1 MLRYFPFDHDE
12 YDMPMNARAG
22 VGALIEVDE
31 SKYREELALK
41 EAILASDYNY
51 YFQCP
56 DEYEAL
62 GWECIELLLPDMAA
76 NYPDYF
82 ALTQDGSNWRW
93 TNALVQTE
101 TSFTIGD
108 INTLPYPPLDWVGR
122 QVQEDLILMAEV
134 DGGDTICIGGQLCF
148 PAGWCLDDKVGE
160 NFLRIH
166 EDVPQFLER
175 IGRPADLMMR
185 RLKPTRAT
193 GRLNWTIG
201 TIDQLNLPPKISHE
215 WVTSRRG
222 ITSENA
228 GDRCFLR
235 VERQTFS
242 RLPKTRSIL
251 FTIHTYIDPV
261 SEIVKDAD
269 RLNRFTAVVK
279 GIPRPTREYKGMSA
293 YADDLIDYLEAC
305 QRKITGAPPTTVPG
319 QREDRTV
326 THKREPVM
334 GNICYSTVNS
344 SFWEPMPLD
353 TPDMLEGDPEPKVH
367 WLKKNE
373 KGDPTYLAGLWL
385 VKPAVFRW
393 LFFGNETFHVLE
405 GRAVITIDDGTSV
418 EVKPGDIISFP
429 MNTPSVW
436 EVKETLK
443 KMFVISM

>member
-22 VGALIEVDE
+22 VGTLIEIDE
-31 SKYREELALK
+31 GEYLRELALK
-41 EAILASDYNY
+41 ETVLASDLRY

-56 DEYEAL
+56 LEYVPLA
-62 GWECIELLLPDMAA
+62 WECIELILPDMAA
-76 NYPDYF
+76 QFPQHFLLEQNGDEW
-82 ALTQDGSNWRW
+82 TW
-93 TNALVQTE
+93 TNKLLDTV
-101 TSFTIGD
+101 TSFTMGD
-108 INTLPYPPLDWVGR
+108 TTTLNYSPLDWLGR
-122 QVQEDLILMAEV
+122 QVQEDLIVMGEV
-134 DGGDTICIGGQLCF
+134 DGGDTICIGGHLCF
-148 PAGWCLDDKVGE
+148 PAGWCLDDKVAE

-185 RLKPTRAT
+185 RLKAGRPT

-201 TIDQLNLPPKISHE
+201 TINQLNLPPKISHE
-215 WVTSRRG
+215 WVVSRRG

-228 GDRCFLR
+228 GERCFMR

-242 RLPKTRSIL
+242 RLPKTRGIL
-251 FTIHTYIDPV
+251 FTIHTYINPV
-261 SEIVKDAD
+261 SEVIEDPA
-269 RLNRFTAVVK
+269 RLNRFTAVIK
-279 GIPRPTREYKGMSA
+279 GIPRPTREYKGMA
-293 YADDLIDYLEAC
+293 AFADDLIDYLEAC
-305 QRKITGAPPTTVPG
+305 QRKFAGTPPTTVPG

-326 THKREPVM
+326 SHKKEPVM
-334 GNICYSTVNS
+334 GNISYSTIHT

-353 TPDMLEGDPEPKVH
+353 TPDMLEGDPDPKVH

-385 VKPAVFRW
+385 VKPAKFRW

-405 GRAVITIDDGTSV
+405 GRATITIDDGTSV

-443 KMFVISM
+443 KMFVISL